1 MDASDYEKVSLG
13 SKIRI
18 ENVTP
23 TLQAEALAMRSQIDN
38 HTVEFKLNLTKRF
51 RDILV
56 AGGLLNYIKSKS

>member
-1 MDASDYEKVSLG
+1 MDANDYEKVSLG

-23 TLQAEALAMRSQIDN
+23 TLQSESLAMRSQIDN
-38 HTVEFKLNLTKRF
+38 HTVEFKLTLTKRL